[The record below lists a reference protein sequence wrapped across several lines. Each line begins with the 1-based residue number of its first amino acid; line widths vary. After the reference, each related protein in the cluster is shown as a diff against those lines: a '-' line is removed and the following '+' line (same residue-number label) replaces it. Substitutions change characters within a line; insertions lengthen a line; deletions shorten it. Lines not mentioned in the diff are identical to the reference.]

1 MYTFENIFQDKVTS
15 WELKERG
22 NLFVS
27 ANTPSAVA
35 TLLGTDLTTLRNLIK
50 NKGYVKFYVPKRK
63 EGQRLIE
70 TPGKGLQRLLK
81 KLSAYLHAV
90 YHTVLPDCAY
100 GSIPSTADQEVPRN
114 IYTNALQ
121 HVQQKWLLHLDLKD
135 FFNNI
140 SYEKVV
146 QVFKN
151 PPFVFEEKS
160 ARLLAALSTHQ
171 NHLPIG
177 ASSSPAIANL
187 ACLKLDE
194 ELESLAKKKDW
205 SYTRYMDD
213 LSFSGMK
220 KFGKKT
226 IRSIRE
232 TIEKYGFQLN
242 EEKMGHHRIKDEPI
256 VTGLV
261 LKPDKPDL
269 SEEYIKNLNTDIEIY
284 HTLTS
289 ERMLLAN
296 IFPSELLRR
305 FRNHLA
311 GRVNFVRF
319 IRGEGHASYLKL
331 KYQLKPRKKYFD

>member
-22 NLFVS
+22 KLFVS

-35 TLLGTDLTTLRNLIK
+35 TLLGTDLTTMKNLIK
-50 NKGYVKFYVPKRK
+50 YKEYTKFYVPKRNG
-63 EGQRLIE
+63 EQRLIE

-81 KLSAYLHAV
+81 RLSAHLHAV
-90 YHTVLPDCAY
+90 YHTVLPDAAY
-100 GSIPSTADQEVPRN
+100 GSIPSTADQAEPRN

-121 HVQQKWLLHLDLKD
+121 HVKQKWLLHLDLKD
-135 FFNNI
+135 FFHSI
-140 SYEKVV
+140 SFKKVV
-146 QVFKN
+146 QVFRN
-151 PPFVFEEKS
+151 PPFSFEQKLAS
-160 ARLLAALSTHQ
+160 LLAAMATNE

-187 ACLKLDE
+187 SCLELDE
-194 ELESLAKKKDW
+194 ELEGLAKKKGW
-205 SYTRYMDD
+205 KYTRYMDD

-226 IRSIRE
+226 IRAIRE
-232 TIEKYGFQLN
+232 IIEKNEFTLN
-242 EEKMGHHRIKDEPI
+242 EEKMGHYRIKDEPT

-269 SEEYIKNLNTDIEIY
+269 SEEYIKNLDADIEIY
-284 HTLTS
+284 HILTS

-331 KYQLKPRKKYFD
+331 KYKLKPGRNYLD